1 MEPAMTV
8 RKYGKLPPRN
18 KSLFGE
24 LRKRMLELNHGEE
37 LKLSEYRHSIQ
48 TRALNIAKQ
57 HNMRITTRKNEDGT
71 LSIYAI

>member
-8 RKYGKLPPRN
+8 SKYGKIPPRN

-24 LRKRMLELNHGEE
+24 LRKTMLEMKQGEE
-37 LKLSEYRHSIQ
+37 LKLSEYRHSYQ

-71 LSIYAI
+71 LSIYSL